1 MSIQRDHMGI
11 EDGLLW
17 GTRCRFVRR
26 IGIDHVA
33 RRQKLSAVSARHRP
47 YLLAITDA
55 IRGPVMHWLARRVR
69 PDNEQV
75 VRDDRDD
82 ALVAEEGVLPAQ
94 FATCRIKGKD

>member
-1 MSIQRDHMGI
+1 MSIQRNHMGI

-26 IGIDHVA
+26 ISIDHVA
-33 RRQKLSAVSARHRP
+33 RRQESSAVSTRHLP
-47 YLLAITDA
+47 DLLAVTGA
-55 IRGPVMHWLARRVR
+55 IHGPVMHWLARRVR

-75 VRDDRDD
+75 VRDHGDD

-94 FATCRIKGKD
+94 FAIGRIKGK